1 MKCENC
7 EIEHD
12 GKFGSGRFC
21 CKKCSTSFS
30 SNKNKEIKNSKISL
44 SLKGRYI
51 GLENSW
57 YTSGKLSEPKLDI
70 CPICKSTF
78 NKSYSKTYCSKL
90 CYLDDKNLLYR
101 NNGKGG
107 YRKGSGIGKKG
118 WYKGYWCDSSW
129 ELAFVIYNLEHN
141 IKFER
146 NKEGYEYLYKN
157 ELHKYYPDFI
167 LEDGTLLEIKGYE
180 TDKDKEK
187 YKAINN
193 NLKTLYKDDISEIV
207 NYVITKYGKNYI
219 YLYENIGK

>member
-101 NNGKGG
+101 NMAKVDIE
-107 YRKGSGIGKKG
+107 KVQELVKKDGI
-118 WYKGYWCDSSW
+118 
-129 ELAFVIYNLEHN
+129 
-141 IKFER
+141 
-146 NKEGYEYLYKN
+146 
-157 ELHKYYPDFI
+157 
-167 LEDGTLLEIKGYE
+167 
-180 TDKDKEK
+180 KDTGVTVVG
-187 YKAINN
+187 N
-193 NLKTLYKDDISEIV
+193 
-207 NYVITKYGKNYI
+207 
-219 YLYENIGK
+219 